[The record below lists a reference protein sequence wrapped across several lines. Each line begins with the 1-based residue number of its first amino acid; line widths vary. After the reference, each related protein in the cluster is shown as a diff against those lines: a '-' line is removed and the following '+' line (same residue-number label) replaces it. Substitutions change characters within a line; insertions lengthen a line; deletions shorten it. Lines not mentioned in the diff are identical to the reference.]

1 MTSQANKIS
10 DRISVG
16 TFDDLALKSFWV
28 LDHLTTPTKD
38 RFTSIEVAK
47 FLVEKVRLHTS
58 YQAVDYALGK
68 IKGACNKNGQGYK
81 LMQKGEDEL
90 SKFINREKVIF
101 VDSNQPFLAKNFTLK
116 EALGDYHKEVSICD
130 PFVDLNTLDVIFKNF
145 SKKIPIRLLTTKVN
159 DKPQGAFKRHL
170 ADLNSDGF
178 NVETRLYTSSELH
191 DRYIIDE
198 SHFWL
203 SGNSLNYLGKK
214 ESFIVLLGEDI
225 RQSMLST
232 FNGRWKVGTQI

>member
-1 MTSQANKIS
+1 MTAQVNKIT
-10 DRISVG
+10 DGINVKDL
-16 TFDDLALKSFWV
+16 DDLALKSFWV
-28 LDHLTTPTKD
+28 LDHLTTPERD
-38 RFTSIEVAK
+38 RFTAVEVAK

-90 SKFINREKVIF
+90 SKFINQEKVIF
-101 VDSNQPFLAKNFTLK
+101 VDANKPFSAKNFTLK
-116 EALGDYHKEVSICD
+116 EALGDSHKEVSICD

-145 SKKIPIRLLTTKVN
+145 KKKIPIRLLTTKVN

-170 ADLNSDGF
+170 ADLNSEGF
-178 NVETRLYTSSELH
+178 NVEARLYSSSELH
-191 DRYIIDE
+191 DRYIFDDTR
-198 SHFWL
+198 FWL

-232 FNGRWKVGTQI
+232 FNSRWKAGIQI